1 MMEKRKPLPPT
12 YFNSSIFLI
21 ILIHF
26 IVPGKT
32 IISFP
37 WNLSG
42 IIPVIIGAVLNLM
55 TDREFKINNTTV
67 KPFEKSSI
75 LITSSVFK
83 ISRNPMYLGMVL
95 VLIGI
100 SIFLG
105 SVTPYVVVILFT
117 VLINV
122 LFIKTEEKMLAETF
136 GDSWLEYKKKTRRWI

>member
-1 MMEKRKPLPPT
+1 
-12 YFNSSIFLI
+12 
-21 ILIHF
+21 
-26 IVPGKT
+26 
-32 IISFP
+32 
-37 WNLSG
+37 
-42 IIPVIIGAVLNLM
+42 M

-105 SVTPYVVVILFT
+105 SVTPYIVVILFT

-136 GDSWLEYKKKTRRWI
+136 GDDWKEYKKKTRRWI